1 MAGLS
6 KTTRNCQSHF
16 NQLNC
21 EPVIGQLLLNRS
33 ISSINQARCFLTAE
47 WNEWPVLPNQ
57 YEFAE
62 ALSELI
68 EENANI
74 CVYGDYDV
82 DGVTSTAML
91 VSLLRKTNCN
101 VDYISPHRFNDG
113 YGLNINRIR
122 EVAQKN
128 YDALITVDCGV
139 SNKKEIDELI
149 SLRPQM
155 KVFIIDHHKC
165 PDDLPN
171 ATAII
176 NPQLADPSHPAYYCC
191 AAALVDYIFRTTP
204 IMGLDP
210 SEFIDLTAIGLIADI
225 MPLTNLN
232 RWYVKKGLAAIQS
245 EPRQAILELCISAKV
260 NHTTITSHD
269 IGFGVGPRL
278 NAPGRLG
285 DPKPVVELLLSSDD
299 QQIQDQVQRIEQLN
313 NKRRSIGEKIQLDID
328 EQIKPTKPRSTQK
341 GSSAW
346 AILAQGNYRNQCIQT
361 RQ

>member
-1 MAGLS
+1 M
-6 KTTRNCQSHF
+6 
-16 NQLNC
+16 
-21 EPVIGQLLLNRS
+21 
-33 ISSINQARCFLTAE
+33 
-47 WNEWPVLPNQ
+47 
-57 YEFAE
+57 
-62 ALSELI
+62 LSELI
-68 EENANI
+68 DQNANI

-149 SLRPQM
+149 SLQP
-155 KVFIIDHHKC
+155 KIKTLIIDHHKC
-165 PDDLPN
+165 PEDFQN
-171 ATAII
+171 NNAII
-176 NPQLADPSHPAYYCC
+176 NPQLADPSHPAYHCC

-232 RWYVKKGLAAIQS
+232 RWYVKKGLGSIQS
-245 EPRQAILELCISAKV
+245 RTS
-260 NHTTITSHD
+260 TSHFRTLYFSK
-269 IGFGVGPRL
+269 GKSYHHY
-278 NAPGRLG
+278 
-285 DPKPVVELLLSSDD
+285 KP
-299 QQIQDQVQRIEQLN
+299 
-313 NKRRSIGEKIQLDID
+313 
-328 EQIKPTKPRSTQK
+328 
-341 GSSAW
+341 
-346 AILAQGNYRNQCIQT
+346 
-361 RQ
+361 